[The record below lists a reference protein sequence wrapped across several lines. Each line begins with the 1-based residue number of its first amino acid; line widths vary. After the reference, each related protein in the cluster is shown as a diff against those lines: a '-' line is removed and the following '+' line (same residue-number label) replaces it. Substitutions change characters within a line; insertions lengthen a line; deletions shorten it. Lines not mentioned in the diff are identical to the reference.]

1 MKRLASIAAVVIC
14 AGAISATAAA
24 SLRTYVVG
32 TKYVKGAGTVGSF
45 SAAVKKPYK
54 IVLYCEGANARC
66 ATNVVCVRGT
76 QTFTQTRSDL
86 TPGTW
91 NVKKPTWYRL
101 DSCRF
106 RATVKSGFKD
116 ARVTV
121 QATVR
126 S

>member
-1 MKRLASIAAVVIC
+1 MKKLVSIAAVLIC

-32 TKYVKGAGTVGSF
+32 TKFVKGVGTVGSF
-45 SAAVKKPYK
+45 SASVKKPYK
-54 IVLYCEGANARC
+54 IILYCGGANARC

-76 QTFTQTRSDL
+76 QTFTQSRSGL

-106 RATVKSGFKD
+106 TATIKSGFRD

>member
-1 MKRLASIAAVVIC
+1 MKKLVSIAAVLIC

-32 TKYVKGAGTVGSF
+32 TKYVKGVGTVGSF
-45 SAAVKKPYK
+45 KGTVKKPYK
-54 IVLYCEGANARC
+54 IILYCEGANARC
-66 ATNVVCVRGT
+66 GTNVVCVRGT
-76 QTFTQTRSDL
+76 QTFTQSRTGL

-106 RATVKSGFKD
+106 TATIKSGLRN

>member
-1 MKRLASIAAVVIC
+1 MKKLVGIAAVLIC

-32 TKYVKGAGTVGSF
+32 TKFVKGVGTVGSF
-45 SAAVKKPYK
+45 RASVKKPYK

-66 ATNVVCVRGT
+66 STSVICVRGT
-76 QTFTQTRSDL
+76 QTFTQSRTGL

-106 RATVKSGFKD
+106 KATVRSGFRD

-126 S
+126 P